1 MTLSSVYYQVLNVSC
16 VCVSVSMRTLCE
28 PDLQDRSDFLS
39 QLTLPF
45 GFDLK
50 ILHLTTAYQLLDIFI
65 NKYVDTA
72 YQLLDIFINKY
83 VDTGCPK
90 KNVAMFQTAITTS
103 KFSLGKKGG

>member
-1 MTLSSVYYQVLNVSC
+1 MNLSSVLYLVLSVPFVSES
-16 VCVSVSMRTLCE
+16 VSVKTQCK

-103 KFSLGKKGG
+103 KFSLGMKGG